1 MGWDRKASRL
11 TVCLTEK
18 AEQGRAN
25 AELVRELSK
34 ALGAPVEILRGQ
46 KGRRKLLRVGL
57 PLEEIRR
64 RAGGEWC
71 DARRSCAVIA
81 EGGAGGDLMRA
92 EPREEHRLRQKWKKF
107 GNLLME
113 LEESGA
119 EVLVEGKRD
128 RIALQKVGIG
138 NRITLISRRPD
149 DVAADVATRAE
160 TAAVMTDF
168 DDAGEELAHRMVEA
182 LESHSVKPD
191 LDARRKLRA
200 LFGVRFFEELDRKV
214 LELKEKIERY
224 DR

>member
-1 MGWDRKASRL
+1 MLAESR
-11 TVCLTEK
+11 
-18 AEQGRAN
+18 
-25 AELVRELSK
+25 
-34 ALGAPVEILRGQ
+34 
-46 KGRRKLLRVGL
+46 
-57 PLEEIRR
+57 
-64 RAGGEWC
+64 
-71 DARRSCAVIA
+71 
-81 EGGAGGDLMRA
+81 EGHL
-92 EPREEHRLRQKWKKF
+92 LRQKWKKF

-160 TAAVMTDF
+160 RAAVMTDF
-168 DDAGEELAHRMVEA
+168 DESGEELARRMAEA
-182 LESHSVKPD
+182 LESHGVRPD

-214 LELKEKIERY
+214 AELKEKLERY